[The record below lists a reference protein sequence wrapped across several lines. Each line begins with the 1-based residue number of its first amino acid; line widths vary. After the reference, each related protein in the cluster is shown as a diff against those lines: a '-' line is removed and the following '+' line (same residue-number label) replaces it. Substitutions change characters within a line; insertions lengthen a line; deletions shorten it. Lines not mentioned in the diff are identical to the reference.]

1 MTGKHIFQMF
11 GIVIIIRRYLPSSS
25 SSSSFIRRSH
35 HKTVRFWSRAVGS
48 HVVLV
53 WLAFVQMLTD
63 NHFNASSVVSSK
75 LLIYFYVEGNVVLM
89 KLQFRSTYT
98 RGSICGVPP

>member
-11 GIVIIIRRYLPSSS
+11 GIVIIIRRHLPS

-48 HVVLV
+48 YVVLV

-98 RGSICGVPP
+98 RGSIRGVPP

>member
-11 GIVIIIRRYLPSSS
+11 GIVIIIRRHLPPS

-48 HVVLV
+48 HVVLL

-75 LLIYFYVEGNVVLM
+75 LLIYFYVEGKVVLM
-89 KLQFRSTYT
+89 KLQFRSPYT
-98 RGSICGVPP
+98 RGSIREVPP